1 MAFNELENE
10 ERRMLLYAVRG
21 NSNKFKH
28 GRKDGSIFYNDQGK
42 LPIKRPGHYR
52 EYTVDDYK
60 SEFRGARRVVLGGLK
75 RHGPQDVYT
84 TDDHYRSFIEI
95 RKPKE
100 WPRY

>member
-10 ERRMLLYAVRG
+10 ERRMLLYAVQR

-28 GRKDGSIFYNDQGK
+28 GRKDGSTFHNGEGK
-42 LPIKRPGHYR
+42 LPIRREGHYR
-52 EYTVDDYK
+52 EYTVDDYTF
-60 SEFRGARRVVLGGLK
+60 ETRGKRRVILGGLK

-84 TDDHYRSFIEI
+84 TDNHYESFIEI
-95 RKPKE
+95 RKPKV